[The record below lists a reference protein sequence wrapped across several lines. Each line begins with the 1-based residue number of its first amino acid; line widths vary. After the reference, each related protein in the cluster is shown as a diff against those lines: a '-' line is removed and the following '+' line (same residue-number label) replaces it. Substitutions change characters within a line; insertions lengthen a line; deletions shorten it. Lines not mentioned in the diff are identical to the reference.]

1 MLAQRQGSHSM
12 LQRKYL
18 KFCLELI
25 FILLIVL
32 GGLKTLE
39 KAKYLPVYDSDEVS
53 WIFTGYYFNLY
64 FLQFNLFHEDWNDYE
79 AFDQPPLAKYIVG
92 GTIFL
97 NGYTIDS
104 LEPKRFIN
112 TMVPLVSPQKAF
124 DLVTPKVPNPKVVIP
139 SLRSVIFA
147 FALSSLLLIYIFL
160 RTSYGI
166 LPAFITTSLIVSNP
180 IFSLISTRIL
190 ADPILL
196 FFFALLIL
204 LCALYLK
211 SKRNV
216 YIVFG
221 FIVSSLAFLTKL
233 NGILSVFLLITI
245 FLVNKKFS
253 ISKNDWGYLITGFI
267 VFLIISVLLNPVFLN
282 TGIKAIWKMFEVRWS
297 AFRVYQETWKS
308 VALLSISERFLIAT
322 KMIFFKYSI
331 FYQLIRVPV
340 ELILF
345 GVGIYYAFRR
355 KELLLI
361 LIFAFLVVIP
371 ISILPFNFP
380 RYYYWIFPFIYIIGG
395 LSSHF
400 FKEILAKK
408 NFHFLKARTNPF
420 GKWHILGDKGSQRR

>member
-1 MLAQRQGSHSM
+1 MLARREVSHRMS
-12 LQRKYL
+12 QRKCL
-18 KFCLELI
+18 TFCLELI
-25 FILLIVL
+25 FIFVIIM

-39 KAKYLPVYDSDEVS
+39 KGKYLPVYDSDEVS

-79 AFDQPPLAKYIVG
+79 AFDHPPLAKYIVG
-92 GTIFL
+92 GTLFL
-97 NGYTIDS
+97 NGYMIDS

-112 TMVPLVSPQKAF
+112 TMVPLTNPQKTF
-124 DLVTPKVPNPKVVIP
+124 DLVIPKVPNPNVVIP
-139 SLRSVIFA
+139 SARSVIFG

-196 FFFALLIL
+196 FFFALLTL
-204 LCALYLK
+204 LCALYSK
-211 SKRNV
+211 SQKNV

-221 FIVSSLAFLTKL
+221 FIISSLAFLTKL
-233 NGILSVFLLITI
+233 NGMLSVFMLIII
-245 FLVNKKFS
+245 FLIKNKFS
-253 ISKNDWGYLITGFI
+253 MSKDDWKSLITGI
-267 VFLIISVLLNPVFLN
+267 IAFLIISVLLNPVFLN

-297 AFRVYQETWKS
+297 VFRVYQETWKS

-331 FYQLIRVPV
+331 FYQLVKIPV

-345 GVGIYYAFRR
+345 SAGIYYTFRR

-361 LIFAFLVVIP
+361 LIFVFLVVIP
-371 ISILPFNFP
+371 ISILPFNIP
-380 RYYYWIFPFIYIIGG
+380 RYYYSIFPFIYIIAG
-395 LSSHF
+395 LSSHL
-400 FKEILAKK
+400 FKEILDKI
-408 NFHFLKARTNPF
+408 NFHFLKARTNSF
-420 GKWHILGDKGSQRR
+420 SK